1 MEGWI
6 TGVPYFTIFSD
17 IIFAT
22 WFSFLERIVLLQ
34 KVPATTD
41 IYEEITQGHLT
52 LLCLAGWFRLCS
64 GPVNSRQ

>member
-6 TGVPYFTIFSD
+6 TGVAYFTIFSD
-17 IIFAT
+17 IMFAT
-22 WFSFLERIVLLQ
+22 WFYLSKRIMLLQ

-52 LLCLAGWFRLCS
+52 LLSLAGWFRFC
-64 GPVNSRQ
+64 